1 MKLKLFD
8 QNANYLPS
16 SFSVPLATVATVAT
30 RVSALVDEATG
41 HDQFSRML
49 NRRQPEPRGW
59 LQMVKGI

>member
-1 MKLKLFD
+1 MELKLFD
-8 QNANYLPS
+8 QNANYLPN
-16 SFSVPLATVATVAT
+16 SFSVPLVKVATVAT

-41 HDQFSRML
+41 HDHFSRML